1 MNIYYRDKS
10 FLGVDFH
17 VGSHYWCVRDH
28 SPINFVAEICFFVCC
43 LLTHL
48 CFFAL
53 PGLQFQRCWLTRPNN
68 AFRSSFHFRL
78 IVMVAF
84 RKGNPLFHGNLGLS
98 VGEMLAQFGQIWPNG
113 RFSSSTLRAFSSTP
127 PFRRYVAE
135 PCGTAITP
143 KVMGYQVAEDEQELI
158 KAQNEFTNLAV
169 LRSSFRKSNISW
181 VCIPYD

>member
-84 RKGNPLFHGNLGLS
+84 RKGNPFISRKSRSFGRWN
-98 VGEMLAQFGQIWPNG
+98 VGPIWPDLTKRSVFFINLEGVFINATISPLRCGTLRNG
-113 RFSSSTLRAFSSTP
+113 HYSKGDGVPGRWGWTRVNQSSKWIHQFSSVKKFFP
-127 PFRRYVAE
+127 E
-135 PCGTAITP
+135 
-143 KVMGYQVAEDEQELI
+143 K
-158 KAQNEFTNLAV
+158 
-169 LRSSFRKSNISW
+169 
-181 VCIPYD
+181 